1 MKILVGVC
9 GIGIGHSTR
18 QYELI
23 KRLVARGHQ
32 VRVLTF
38 SQGIDFFQDE
48 GVECY
53 KVWVPFI
60 KFKGGRMDYTSVI
73 KQNFKNLPKGLRRN
87 RIVRNRLGQDR
98 FIPDICIS
106 DYEPVTAQMAYR
118 WKKPLVLIDQQSKFW
133 EFSFESI
140 NGYSC
145 LEEKKRL
152 NLFFPKYT
160 RRFITTFYKLPVSSE
175 HGVSV
180 VAPIIRSDIKMY
192 KGQVRKNNHVLVYFS
207 EYGSVGIEQSRKE
220 LLNLFMKFPGY
231 QFTYYT
237 NGVLETDSDSVYPN
251 VQLCSLNRESFCKS
265 LASASA
271 VITTAGHTL
280 LSEAIY
286 LGIPCYV
293 IPLGTFDQH
302 YCAKFIQENE
312 LGYSS
317 YHVTVDELGQFLS
330 SLARYE
336 SNISTNEKLLIDE
349 DPLQAIIQYLEAEVV
364 ANYYKC

>member
-23 KRLVARGHQ
+23 KRLIARGHQ

-38 SQGIDFFQDE
+38 SKGMDFFQDE

-53 KVWVPFI
+53 EVWVPFI
-60 KFKGGRMDYTSVI
+60 KFKGGRIDYTSVV
-73 KQNFKNLPKGLRRN
+73 KHNFKTLPEGLKRN
-87 RIVRNRLGQDR
+87 RMVRKQLLQEH
-98 FIPDICIS
+98 FIPDICVS
-106 DYEPVTAQMAYR
+106 DYEPVTAKMAYH
-118 WKKPLVLIDQQSKFW
+118 WKKPLILFDQQSKFW
-133 EFSFESI
+133 EFSFENI

-160 RRFITTFYKLPVSSE
+160 RRFITTFYKLPVSLE
-175 HGVSV
+175 RGVSI
-180 VAPIIRSDIKMY
+180 VAPIIRSDIRSY
-192 KGQVRKNNHVLVYFS
+192 NGQVRKDNHVLVYFS
-207 EYGSVGIEQSRKE
+207 KYGSVGIQQSRKE
-220 LLNLFMKFPGY
+220 LMDLFVKFPEY

-237 NGVLETDSDSVYPN
+237 NDVVGADTNFIYPN
-251 VQLCSLNRESFCKS
+251 VQLCPLNREAFCKS

-280 LSEAIY
+280 LSEAMY
-286 LGIPCYV
+286 LEIPCYV

-302 YCAKFIQENE
+302 YCAKFIKEND

-317 YHVTVDELGQFLS
+317 YRVTTDELGQFLS
-330 SLARYE
+330 SLATYE
-336 SNISTNEKLLIDE
+336 SNISTNEHLLFDE

-364 ANYYKC
+364 ADYYKC